1 MPESVETL
9 LQARQQLR
17 TDMGG
22 RQKVDRIHDHG
33 GSTVRDRIAALVDPG
48 SFFEQGTFVRSAQP
62 ADRERTPGDGIIGG
76 LARIEA
82 GRSRSWATT

>member
-9 LQARQQLR
+9 LEARQQVR

-22 RQKVDRIHDHG
+22 RAKIDRIHERG
-33 GSTVRDRIAALVDPG
+33 GATARDRIAALVDPG

-62 ADRERTPGDGIIGG
+62 ADRERTPGDG
-76 LARIEA
+76 
-82 GRSRSWATT
+82 